1 MTDDI
6 ATPATEGE
14 VQDVVRAAR
23 TEATPLEI
31 RGGGTRSGLG
41 RPTNADRTLSMAGLS
56 GITLYEPGSMTMV
69 AKAGTP
75 LAEIEAAVDAE
86 NQRLAFEPT
95 DHRALYG
102 TTGEPTIGAVA
113 ACNISGP
120 RRVQA
125 GAFRDFLLGVRVVT
139 GEGEAIKSGGR
150 VMKNVTGYDLVK
162 LICGSHGTLG
172 VISEVSFKVMP
183 KPEATSVLLIE
194 GLGDERAVA
203 ALSTAL
209 TTPYDVSGAAHLP
222 KGVDGAPVTMIR
234 LEGLEP
240 SVAYRADKLR
250 ERLSAYGDIAI
261 ESDPVRT
268 AAGWAYIRDARNL
281 ADGDGAIWRLSL
293 KPSDGPKLVATLRDQ
308 IDVIGA
314 FYDWGGGLVWLK
326 TSDMGDAGAGAIRG
340 ALASAGGHA
349 TLIRASDAIRSSVP
363 VFQPEVDA
371 ISRLSAGLRAKFDP
385 AGILNPK
392 LMSAI

>member
-14 VQDVVRAAR
+14 VQDVVRTAR
-23 TEATPLEI
+23 ADATPLEI

-75 LAEIEAAVDAE
+75 LAEIEAAVAAE

-194 GLGDERAVA
+194 GLSDARAVA
-203 ALSTAL
+203 ALSAAL

-250 ERLSAYGDIAI
+250 EALSDYGEIAI
-261 ESDPVRT
+261 ESDPART
-268 AAGWAYIRDARNL
+268 ADGWAYIRDARNL

-293 KPSDGPKLVATLRDQ
+293 KPSDAPKLVATLRDQ
-308 IDVIGA
+308 IDVAGA

-326 TSDMGDAGAGAIRG
+326 TPDVGDAGAGAIRG
-340 ALASAGGHA
+340 ALASIGGHA
-349 TLIRASDAIRSSVP
+349 TLVRASDAIRASVP
-363 VFQPEVDA
+363 VFQPEA
-371 ISRLSAGLRAKFDP
+371 PPLAALSRRLRETFDP
-385 AGILNPK
+385 DSILNPGR
-392 LMSAI
+392 MEG